1 MEEKKEFTIIKTED
15 ENTTENK
22 AYKPKKHKVK
32 KQSLSYDEY
41 NEYRNWVC
49 SFIINVEDSTVNM
62 SYLNFINQFAFA
74 KFYLDVD
81 IPDIKTLFDHYDEV
95 CDIDP
100 YDYLEFINQ
109 VQYLM
114 LYDEIVDF
122 CKEIK
127 EEYNKEYGIGE
138 FLEDVYGLIENTINN
153 TMESLTETD
162 INNVMEHL
170 DKYSDLIGKKITIDD
185 FIEHLKDEDIEEEID
200 TSKDDKK
207 LN

>member
-1 MEEKKEFTIIKTED
+1 MEEKKEFTIIKAED

-22 AYKPKKHKVK
+22 EYKPKKHKVK

-74 KFYLDVD
+74 KFYLDVA

>member
-1 MEEKKEFTIIKTED
+1 MEEKKEFTIIKAED

-22 AYKPKKHKVK
+22 EYKPKKHKVK

-49 SFIINVEDSTVNM
+49 SFMINVEDSTVNM

-74 KFYLDVD
+74 KFYLDVA

>member
-1 MEEKKEFTIIKTED
+1 MEEKKEFTINKAED

-22 AYKPKKHKVK
+22 EYKPKKHKVK

-138 FLEDVYGLIENTINN
+138 FLEDVYGLIENIINN
-153 TMESLTETD
+153 IIKYLSENNN
-162 INNVMEHL
+162 NNVIEYL
-170 DKYSDLIGKKITIDD
+170 DKY
-185 FIEHLKDEDIEEEID
+185 
-200 TSKDDKK
+200 
-207 LN
+207 

>member
-1 MEEKKEFTIIKTED
+1 MEEKKEFTIIKAED

-22 AYKPKKHKVK
+22 EYKPKKHKVK

-81 IPDIKTLFDHYDEV
+81 ISDIKTLFDHYDEV

-153 TMESLTETD
+153 TMASLTETD